1 VLLLLLL
8 THLVAHLRCSC
19 TLERLDGSVVLH
31 AQLEA
36 VIQVEVVQATQ
47 CEVVWA
53 LLAVRAQHKHTAV
66 GLVAEEL
73 QGSFTASFKW
83 FDVGVL
89 AAEGMSVKLYDGDM

>member
-1 VLLLLLL
+1 
-8 THLVAHLRCSC
+8 
-19 TLERLDGSVVLH
+19 
-31 AQLEA
+31 
-36 VIQVEVVQATQ
+36 VEVVQAAQ

-73 QGSFTASFKW
+73 QGSFTASFKG

-89 AAEGMSVKLYDGDM
+89 AAEGVSVKLCEGEVERRSRGQGVRQKKVRVGVNAAKHQ